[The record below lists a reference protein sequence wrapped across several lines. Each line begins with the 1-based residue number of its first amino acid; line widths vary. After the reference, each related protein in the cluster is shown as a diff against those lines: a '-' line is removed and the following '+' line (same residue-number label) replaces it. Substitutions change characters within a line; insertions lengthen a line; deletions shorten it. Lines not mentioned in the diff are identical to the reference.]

1 MFRTST
7 PSASWIGQC
16 TTLSDGQ
23 QYAWDC
29 GAFSSLASRVVS
41 GAATS
46 QVEIDPL
53 CQAFSDG
60 YIGGYC
66 FDNLKH
72 AEPLSHDG
80 LDTRAI
86 AGGMIQLDFTCR
98 PLEPFAVVFHI
109 RFTRTIVLAENG
121 VSIVG

>member
-1 MFRTST
+1 M
-7 PSASWIGQC
+7 SWIKSSTALDGEVY
-16 TTLSDGQ
+16 TLDRGVFS
-23 QYAWDC
+23 
-29 GAFSSLASRVVS
+29 SSLATS
-41 GAATS
+41 GLL
-46 QVEIDPL
+46 VPDPSTA
-53 CQAFSDG
+53 AFSDG

-98 PLEPFAVVFHI
+98 PLEAFAVVFHI